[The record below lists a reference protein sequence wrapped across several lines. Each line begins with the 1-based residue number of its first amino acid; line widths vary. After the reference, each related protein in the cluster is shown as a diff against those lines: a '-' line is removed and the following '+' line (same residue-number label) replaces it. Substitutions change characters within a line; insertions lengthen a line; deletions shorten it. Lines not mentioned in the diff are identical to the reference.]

1 MQILSTSLKLG
12 KSTKGTHVY
21 ESDGEPKLSLYFPRA
36 VFSDPDKPPVHVKV
50 TLETTDVV

>member
-21 ESDGEPKLSLYFPRA
+21 ENDGEPKLSLYFPRG
-36 VFSDPDKPPVHVKV
+36 VFPNPDQPPVTVKV
-50 TLETTDVV
+50 TLETTDVL